1 MMIIVTTKIIN
12 PGDMSES
19 SIGLSR
25 QEILADFR
33 LALLSREIALLARRE
48 VLSGKAKFGIFGD
61 GKEVVQIAL
70 ARSFMPGLPMQSSSF
85 TRSTDIQM
93 KGLTREVP
101 AEISIIILP
110 VAASIRVMNES
121 NPSLYSGIY

>member
-70 ARSFMPGLPMQSSSF
+70 ARSFMPGFPMQSSSF

-101 AEISIIILP
+101 GEISIIILP

-121 NPSLYSGIY
+121 NPSLYPGIY